1 MPTSPEKLRKE
12 AGKKL
17 AEANAMKRE
26 AEQKQKEAG
35 KLLADA
41 NSKIKKDKASIKIK
55 TTKNTTTKTAEKKTK
70 P

>member
-1 MPTSPEKLRKE
+1 
-12 AGKKL
+12 
-17 AEANAMKRE
+17 MKRE

-55 TTKNTTTKTAEKKTK
+55 TTKNTTTKTAEKKTN